1 MFSRPKVKT
10 PVELELDSLFREL
23 KHNAVDSKEYA
34 AILDHIVTLHGLQK
48 DEKSAGVSKETW
60 AIIGANLLGI
70 FMIIK
75 HEHVNVV
82 TSRAMSLLM
91 RPY

>member
-1 MFSRPKVKT
+1 MFLRPKVES
-10 PVELELDSLFREL
+10 PVELELGSLFREL

-34 AILDHIVTLHGLQK
+34 TILDHIVTLHGLRK
-48 DEKSAGVSKETW
+48 DERSEGVSKNTLVTV
-60 AIIGANLLGI
+60 GGNLLGI

-82 TSRAMSLLM
+82 TSRAISLLM
-91 RPY
+91 RP